1 MAETGSL
8 AFAAVV
14 SFAFLLVWGSGVCT
28 QTQLP
33 QASDIEDSAPTQMPT
48 SDTPASRHQGYM
60 MGLQSVESFV
70 PVSLLPENTSMLT
83 HSKIYRAWGPGM
95 VPFTDSLLQAC
106 RKLAIKL
113 EASMRF
119 EGRVF
124 LSEIGSPEHEYS
136 HLIQLFDV
144 PIQERCKRVCL
155 LSLIPPHQEDLA
167 DCPACTQLTADR
179 AYNDFSGLLIVIE
192 VHITRQSYL
201 IGDMSNKQSHN
212 QAWWRWTIDNFR
224 EHGFEIKGGPL
235 LQKQLVHN
243 ATIASIVP
251 RWQTFEASQFDLQIS
266 GPNVLPFNPEKQN
279 LVMHVLHDLHQGLG
293 WGDQYF
299 RFGRIQENV
308 HKKAARIQII
318 NNRVSVAAGLH
329 EGLTKS
335 LKIFEEKMAAEG
347 LRVKVQ
353 VFSER
358 NINHESMKDQAE
370 LMLYGNWRRHMWLT
384 ISAGITTL
392 LIGLAT
398 VLKYKGQQLLYWW
411 QGSKVSSFDGLSQSS
426 SKGLLSHSSLES
438 FARSN
443 SSSNPASM
451 RHLKGASNWRA
462 YGIVYKAIR
471 NGVQEVAIKILAAA
485 DDQQLHAFKKEI
497 AVLRSLS
504 YDRNLVQFYGACLE
518 REHAM
523 LVLEYMEGGDLY
535 QAIQENSYPLDT
547 RLLSWYQ
554 KGGTIA
560 LDIAKGL
567 VYLHQNNVVHM
578 DVKSKNILLDK
589 EYKVAKIADVGLARV
604 LGNTVSTRGLPLGT
618 FHYAAP
624 ELLVGDRNLVTE
636 KVDIYSFG
644 VVLWEIVTQDRGRRG
659 QLRQTKVPEE
669 CPAQIETLIDQ
680 CVSPSPHSRPTAR
693 EVHDIIEGALQK
705 RTNSLPLDS
714 VLHDAASTNLDPEP
728 EGQPAASGRLRL
740 RRDYRS

>member
-1 MAETGSL
+1 MVETGSL
-8 AFAAVV
+8 AFVAVV
-14 SFAFLLVWGSGVCT
+14 IFAFLVVWGSVVCT
-28 QTQLP
+28 QTQFT
-33 QASDIEDSAPTQMPT
+33 QASHIEDSAPTQMPT

-144 PIQERCKRVCL
+144 PIQERC
-155 LSLIPPHQEDLA
+155 Q
-167 DCPACTQLTADR
+167 Q
-179 AYNDFSGLLIVIE
+179 
-192 VHITRQSYL
+192 
-201 IGDMSNKQSHN
+201 
-212 QAWWRWTIDNFR
+212 
-224 EHGFEIKGGPL
+224 HGFEIKGGPL

-266 GPNVLPFNPEKQN
+266 GRNVLPFNPEKQN
-279 LVMHVLHDLHQGLG
+279 LLMHVLHDLHQGLG

-335 LKIFEEKMAAEG
+335 PKIFEEKMAAEG
-347 LRVKVQ
+347 LHVKVQ
-353 VFSER
+353 VFTER

-398 VLKYKGQQLLYWW
+398 LLKYKGQQLLCWW
-411 QGSKVSSFDGLSQSS
+411 QGSKLSSFDVLSQSS
-426 SKGLLSHSSLES
+426 SKGMLSHSSLES

-443 SSSNPASM
+443 SGSNPASL
-451 RHLKGASNWRA
+451 RHLKGASNWSELSRYAGLLQLDVHTGSRIERTDLHICSKDGVPWVLGSGA

-669 CPAQIETLIDQ
+669 CPAQIESLIDQ

-728 EGQPAASGRLRL
+728 GQQRAASGPLRL
-740 RRDYRS
+740 RRDHRS